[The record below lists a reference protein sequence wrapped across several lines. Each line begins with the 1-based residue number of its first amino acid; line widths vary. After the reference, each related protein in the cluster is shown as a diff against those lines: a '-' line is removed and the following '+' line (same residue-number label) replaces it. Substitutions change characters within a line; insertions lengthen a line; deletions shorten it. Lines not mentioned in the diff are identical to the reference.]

1 MKISLLLFFLSSFT
15 LQSIAAEKPK
25 LFKGF
30 GEDVKDSFT
39 GDALPLHVAAIAAT
53 PALVYSNVDASIQSH
68 FAAHPTDRFTTFGAV
83 AGNFGPFLIGLPIFL
98 QGKIARDDET
108 VGASFAVAHST
119 IIALTYI
126 STLKFFTGRPHA
138 ENSDP
143 ASAEVQ
149 SRRFR
154 FGFSRNGIVD
164 GWPSGHVGMT
174 TTLLSTL
181 AHYYPEKTWLKYFGI
196 GFVSYMF
203 YTVISHDEGMYHWF
217 SDGVA
222 GALMGYAIGSEVGD
236 NARERYRNAPTGP
249 KTSSSRLLPFVSQGR
264 AGLVYLKRF

>member
-1 MKISLLLFFLSSFT
+1 MKFSLLLFFLSCSSLFA
-15 LQSIAAEKPK
+15 SEKPI

-30 GEDVKDSFT
+30 GQDIKDSFT
-39 GDALPLHVAAIAAT
+39 GDALPYHLGAIAIT
-53 PALVYSNVDASIQSH
+53 PALVYTDVDSSVQAH
-68 FAAHPTDRFTTFGAV
+68 FEAHPNDRFTTFGSV
-83 AGNFGPFLIGLPIFL
+83 AGNFGPFLLGLPIFL
-98 QGKIARDDET
+98 QGKMSKDDET
-108 VGASFAVAHST
+108 VGASFAIAHST

-143 ASAEVQ
+143 DSPEKQ
-149 SRRFR
+149 SREFR

-181 AHYYPEKTWLKYFGI
+181 SHYYPEKIWLKYFGI

-203 YTVISHDEGMYHWF
+203 YTVISHNEGQYHWF

-222 GALMGYAIGSEVGD
+222 GMMMGYAIGSEIGD
-236 NARERYRNAPTGP
+236 NFRERYRGIRTARRKNY
-249 KTSSSRLLPFVSQGR
+249 RLLPLVGR
-264 AGLVYLKRF
+264 DQVGLAYIYTF